1 VQRGSKSDDVHHVD
15 EDKFALHCVNH
26 IIIIIIII
34 IITAR
39 SKIKARKQRTDIGE
53 YSFVNR
59 TIKLEPTACRGT
71 GDFPL

>member
-15 EDKFALHCVNH
+15 DGTLVLHCVNH
-26 IIIIIIII
+26 IIIITIII

-39 SKIKARKQRTDIGE
+39 KQTTDIGE

-59 TIKLEPTACRGT
+59 TIKLEPTAWRGT
-71 GDFPL
+71 SDFPP